1 MGISTGVSERITDSI
16 LHPRGPFERNVE
28 ISHSIFDSTLRCAW
42 LLQSIGETIAASVRS
57 MANEIRV
64 LIAED
69 DVNTHEEWRESLAA
83 WGFRGEIAEDGVRA
97 LELISSFNPHILL
110 SDLRMPRKGGLELL
124 RDIRELGIDLPTI
137 MISGQGEIPD
147 AVEALKLGALDYLRK
162 PVDPAHIQRV
172 LKNIADNINIREE
185 NSTLRRRLAEVG
197 ELGPL
202 FGHSLAMRKVITAIE
217 RLAQSSASVVITG
230 ESGTGKELVARTIHE
245 LSPRRDGAYVPVNC
259 AAIPETLMESELFGH
274 ERGSFTGA
282 DRRKEGCFEAANG
295 GTLLLD
301 ELTEMKA
308 ELQPKLLR
316 VIEEQRLRRV
326 GGTAEIPLDVRV
338 LASSNRDIE
347 QAVRE
352 GKLRS
357 DLYYRLN
364 VFTIALPPLRERID
378 DLPQLAQMFINYYAA
393 QNKKDV
399 TGIDEECMKTLQAH
413 PWPGNVRQLRNVI
426 ERALIV
432 CEGRTIRKPDLPDD
446 FRSAGGADG
455 SFIKIPL
462 GSSLEDVEKEM
473 ISRTIEFTAGNKT
486 RAAEILGVSAKT
498 LYNKLERFGSER
510 S

>member
-1 MGISTGVSERITDSI
+1 MT
-16 LHPRGPFERNVE
+16 
-28 ISHSIFDSTLRCAW
+28 
-42 LLQSIGETIAASVRS
+42 
-57 MANEIRV
+57 NELRV

-69 DVNTHEEWRESLAA
+69 DVNTHDDWRESLAA
-83 WGFRGEIAEDGVRA
+83 WGFRSEIAEDGVRA

-110 SDLRMPRKGGLELL
+110 SDLKMPRKGGLELL
-124 RDIRELGIDLPTI
+124 HDIREMGINLPTI

-147 AVEALKLGALDYLRK
+147 AVAALKQGAIDYLRK
-162 PVDPAHIQRV
+162 PVDPAHLQRV
-172 LKNIADNINIREE
+172 LKTIGDNISMREE
-185 NSTLRRRLAEVG
+185 NSALRRRLAEVG

-202 FGHSLAMRKVITAIE
+202 FGRSLPMRKVITAIE

-301 ELTEMKA
+301 ELTEMK
-308 ELQPKLLR
+308 PKLLR

-338 LASSNRDIE
+338 LAASNRDIE

-357 DLYYRLN
+357 DLFYRLN
-364 VFTIALPPLRERID
+364 VFTIVLPPLRERID
-378 DLPQLAQMFINYYAA
+378 DLPQLTQMFIKHYAT

-399 TGIDEECMKTLQAH
+399 TGVDEECMKALQAH

-432 CEGRTIRKPDLPDD
+432 CEGRTIRKSDLPDD
-446 FRSAGGADG
+446 FRGVGAPDG

-462 GSSLEDVEKEM
+462 GSTLDDVEKEM

-498 LYNKLERFGSER
+498 LYNKLERSGGDS

>member
-1 MGISTGVSERITDSI
+1 MT
-16 LHPRGPFERNVE
+16 
-28 ISHSIFDSTLRCAW
+28 
-42 LLQSIGETIAASVRS
+42 
-57 MANEIRV
+57 NELRV

-69 DVNTHEEWRESLAA
+69 DVNTHDDWRESLAA
-83 WGFRGEIAEDGVRA
+83 WGFRSEIAEDGVRA

-110 SDLRMPRKGGLELL
+110 SDLKMPRKGGLELL
-124 RDIRELGIDLPTI
+124 HDIREMGINLPTI

-147 AVEALKLGALDYLRK
+147 AVAALKQGAIDYLRK
-162 PVDPAHIQRV
+162 PVDPAHLQRV
-172 LKNIADNINIREE
+172 LKTIGDNISMREE
-185 NSTLRRRLAEVG
+185 NWALRRRLAEVG

-202 FGHSLAMRKVITAIE
+202 FGRSLPMRKVITAIE
-217 RLAQSSASVVITG
+217 RLAQSSASVVFIG

-301 ELTEMKA
+301 ELTEMK
-308 ELQPKLLR
+308 PKLLR

-338 LASSNRDIE
+338 LAASNRDIE

-364 VFTIALPPLRERID
+364 VFTIVLPPLRERID
-378 DLPQLAQMFINYYAA
+378 DLPQLTQMFIKHYAA

-399 TGIDEECMKTLQAH
+399 NGIDEECMQSLAAH

-432 CEGRTIRKPDLPDD
+432 CEGRTIRKSDLPDD
-446 FRSAGGADG
+446 FRAAGGADG

-462 GSSLEDVEKEM
+462 GSSLDDVEKEM
-473 ISRTIEFTAGNKT
+473 ITRTIEFTSGNKT

-498 LYNKLERFGSER
+498 LYNKLERFANGNHSN
-510 S
+510 